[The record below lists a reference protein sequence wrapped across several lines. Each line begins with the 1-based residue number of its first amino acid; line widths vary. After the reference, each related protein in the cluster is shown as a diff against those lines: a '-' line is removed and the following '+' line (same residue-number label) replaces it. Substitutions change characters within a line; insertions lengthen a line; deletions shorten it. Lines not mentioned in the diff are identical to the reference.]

1 MHNFGRL
8 LDDDWF
14 LYSIIIIRPDRGKD
28 TPVLQEFIVNT
39 NEMSRGLSLV
49 THALAARP
57 VKNIYNGVLIDAK
70 DNTLTITA
78 TDGEM
83 TIRAIVDADVR
94 TPGVTVFPA
103 KLLSELIR
111 RQNVGLVTFTVED
124 SNVARITS
132 LGSKTNMMGMNA
144 EDFPELREISN
155 AQEIHLPANKLRNAI
170 SRVMFAVSTDE
181 SRKTLT
187 GILMEFYAN
196 ETRLVSIDGF
206 RMALMN
212 IDAENTIPGGKEF
225 TSVIISGR
233 ILNELSKILPDDE
246 TDVTLTYNA
255 SHVIVSF
262 GAVKMYTTLLI
273 GEFIDYKHILPSSAQ
288 TEIELE
294 KGPLYDAL
302 ERCSLMA
309 REGKSNLITMEI
321 GETGLHM
328 NSRAERG
335 DVREDLPVIFH
346 GQPLRISFNSQYL
359 MDVIRNVESEEIRMC
374 FQTNVSPCIVRPK
387 EGNQFIFLVL
397 PIRTFE

>member
-1 MHNFGRL
+1 M
-8 LDDDWF
+8 
-14 LYSIIIIRPDRGKD
+14 
-28 TPVLQEFIVNT
+28 LQEFNVNT
-39 NEMSRGLSLV
+39 NEMNRGLSLV
-49 THALAARP
+49 THALSARP
-57 VKNIYNGVLIDAK
+57 VKTIYNGVLIDAR
-70 DNTLTITA
+70 DQNLVLTV

-83 TIRAIVDADVR
+83 TIRAIIDADVR
-94 TPGVTVFPA
+94 TPGETVFPA
-103 KLLSELIR
+103 KLLAELIR
-111 RQNVGLVTFTVED
+111 RQSVGEVSFAVED
-124 SNVARITS
+124 TNVARIST

-144 EDFPELREISN
+144 EDFPEIREISN
-155 AQEIHLPANKLRNAI
+155 ASEIHLPAGKLRNAI

-212 IDAENTIPGGKEF
+212 IEAENTIPAGKEF
-225 TSVIISGR
+225 LSVIIPGR
-233 ILNELSKILPDDE
+233 IMNELSKILPDDD
-246 TDVTLTYNA
+246 TDVTLSFNA
-255 SHVIVSF
+255 SHVVVSF
-262 GAVKMYTTLLI
+262 GTVKLFTTLLI

-309 REGKSNLITMEI
+309 REGKSNLITMDI

-335 DVREDLPVIFH
+335 DVREEMPVLFH
-346 GQPLRISFNSQYL
+346 GQPLKISFNSQYL
-359 MDVIRNVESEEIRMC
+359 MDVIRNVETDEIRMC

-387 EGNQFIFLVL
+387 EGSQFVFLVL
-397 PIRTFE
+397 PIRTFD

>member
-1 MHNFGRL
+1 M
-8 LDDDWF
+8 
-14 LYSIIIIRPDRGKD
+14 
-28 TPVLQEFIVNT
+28 LQEFIVNT
-39 NEMSRGLSLV
+39 NEMNKGLSLV

-57 VKNIYNGVLIDAK
+57 VKNIYNGVLINAK
-70 DNTLTITA
+70 DNTLIMTA

-83 TIRAIVDADVR
+83 TIRSIVDADVR
-94 TPGVTVFPA
+94 TPGETVFPA

-111 RQNVGLVTFTVED
+111 RQNVGMVSFAVDD

-196 ETRLVSIDGF
+196 ETRLISIDGF

-212 IDAENTIPGGKEF
+212 IEAENKIPEGKEF
-225 TSVIISGR
+225 SSVIISGR

-255 SHVIVSF
+255 SHVMVSF
-262 GAVKMYTTLLI
+262 GTVKLYTTLLI

-294 KGPLYDAL
+294 KAPLYDAL

-335 DVREDLPVIFH
+335 DVREDLPVMFY